1 MRTIRSRLAR
11 HAITVGVALVAGFV
25 SALPP
30 AAERLAAEPRT
41 NQGAKYTLDYG
52 TKLHTPGSK
61 SVYRGSSSKLHTNP
75 GGKYVYRGYP
85 AAPR

>member
-11 HAITVGVALVAGFV
+11 HAIAAGVAAVLAVT
-25 SALPP
+25 ALAP

-41 NQGAKYTLDYG
+41 NQGGKYTLDYG
-52 TKLHTPGSK
+52 TKLHTNPGGK
-61 SVYRGSSSKLHTNP
+61 SVYRGQGSKLHTNP
-75 GGKYVYRGYP
+75 GGKYVYRGCS